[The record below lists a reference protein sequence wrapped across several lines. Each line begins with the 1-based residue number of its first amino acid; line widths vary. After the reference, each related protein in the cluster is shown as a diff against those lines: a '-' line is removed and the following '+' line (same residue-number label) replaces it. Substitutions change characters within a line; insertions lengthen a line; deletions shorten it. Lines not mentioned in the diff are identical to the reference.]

1 MSAIEKE
8 FPVISPDNPDNSK
21 HQLISE
27 IHGTAQRC
35 VLAITGGGS
44 SAIAELLAVPGAS
57 ATVLEATIPYHAQA
71 LSRYLGEEPENS
83 ASAGTARGLAMKA
96 WLRARELTGDSR
108 NIFGLGASSALATN
122 RTRKGQD
129 RCHIALQSATQT
141 IEVNLVMDKLIR
153 RRSDEERLVAELILH
168 YIARNCGL
176 ESEPPELL
184 PGEVPVER
192 HHQASST
199 WSELL
204 MGSRLSTFQGEPP
217 IVIFPGAFNPIHDGH
232 RGIVQQAERILKD
245 RVYLEISIQ
254 NVDKPT
260 IDFLEMYD
268 RQQSLDNYPLIFS
281 CASTFE
287 EKSRIFPGCTFIVG
301 TDTILRIAVKKY
313 YGDSKTRMSAAIA
326 EMNEHKVSFL
336 VFGRTVGDHF
346 LTLADLEL
354 PPGLRQLCRGM
365 DEDAF
370 RLDISSS
377 EIRRTRQ

>member
-1 MSAIEKE
+1 M
-8 FPVISPDNPDNSK
+8 
-21 HQLISE
+21 
-27 IHGTAQRC
+27 
-35 VLAITGGGS
+35 LAITGGGS
-44 SAIAELLAVPGAS
+44 NAIAELLAVPGAS

-83 ASAGTARGLAMKA
+83 ASAGTARGLAMTA

-168 YIARNCGL
+168 YIARNCGV
-176 ESEPPELL
+176 ESKLPELL
-184 PGEVPVER
+184 PGEVPEER
-192 HHQASST
+192 HHQASSI

-204 MGSRLSTFQGEPP
+204 MTSRLSTYQGKHP
-217 IVIFPGAFNPIHDGH
+217 IVIFPGAFNPMHDGH
-232 RGIVQQAERILKD
+232 REIVQQAERILNA
-245 RVYLEISIQ
+245 RVHLEISIR

-268 RQQSLDNYPLIFS
+268 RQQRLGNYPLIFS
-281 CASTFE
+281 CTPTFE
-287 EKSRIFPGCTFIVG
+287 EKSLIFPGCTFIVG
-301 TDTILRIAVKKY
+301 TDTMLRITDKKY
-313 YGDSKTRMSAAIA
+313 YGDNEPRMSAAIA
-326 EMNEHKVSFL
+326 QMNEQRVSFL
-336 VFGRTVGDHF
+336 VFGRTVGDRF
-346 LTLADLEL
+346 LTLADVEL
-354 PPGLRQLCRGM
+354 PSSLKQLCRGI
-365 DEDAF
+365 DKDDF

-377 EIRRTRQ
+377 EIRRARQ